1 MIRFYGL
8 IIVNLVSMI
17 QAGHASKAKASK
29 MGEFITH
36 LGNVSNFNAA
46 GSYQDQSAGHYS
58 AGGLM
63 IRQRGK
69 TISPLTIRLPTLG
82 MSCGDFDIRF
92 GGISFIKG
100 EEFSKMLKATAA
112 GVPSYALQ
120 LALKTVSPQIEG
132 TMSNIRTM
140 LQKIN
145 GTMLNDCRARQKIL
159 EGVLPTGTAL
169 HEQVCHDMAASG
181 YQDDYTGARD
191 RCTKKS
197 NRDQATA
204 AAREKHPDLLVGEFN
219 LVWNVL
225 AKMPRYQNQDDLRE
239 FILSLVGT
247 VMSIKEG
254 DTYKT
259 TFLEPKL
266 DDDRFL
272 DAYLRGGETPALT
285 CGDKKKCLD
294 VEQTVKTILKEESL
308 KHQVSTNIQS
318 LKKKYRSEE
327 VFTQAEMFFLSDAVN
342 LPVYKYIQVSAAS
355 YLDIGIER
363 STEYIAV
370 SILLKQFEDVATEMV
385 EALSV
390 LEAVQLDTKATTQ
403 FKERLELARS
413 RLHQKMQTLD
423 NREIWMI
430 DKIVK
435 GKEQELMAT
444 FELEKGL

>member
-1 MIRFYGL
+1 
-8 IIVNLVSMI
+8 
-17 QAGHASKAKASK
+17 
-29 MGEFITH
+29 MGDFIAH
-36 LGNVSNFNAA
+36 LGNVSHFNAA

-63 IRQRGK
+63 IRQQSK
-69 TISPLTIRLPTLG
+69 TLSPITVRLPTLG

-132 TMSNIRTM
+132 TMSHLRTM
-140 LQKIN
+140 LQHIN

-159 EGVLPTGTAL
+159 EGVLPTGSAL

-181 YQDDYTGARD
+181 HQDDYTGARD
-191 RCTKKS
+191 RCARS
-197 NRDQATA
+197 ASRDEATA
-204 AAREKHPDLLVGEFN
+204 MAQEKHPDLLIGEFN
-219 LVWNVL
+219 LVWRVL
-225 AKMPRYQNQDDLRE
+225 NKMPRYQGQDKDDLKE

-247 VMSIKEG
+247 VLSVKEG
-254 DTYKT
+254 DHYKT
-259 TFLEPKL
+259 TYLEPKL

-272 DAYLRGGETPALT
+272 DAHLRGGETLTLT
-285 CGDKKKCLD
+285 CGDKTKCL
-294 VEQTVKTILKEESL
+294 TVT
-308 KHQVSTNIQS
+308 QS
-318 LKKKYRSEE
+318 LKTISKEDSLKNQVSKTVYALKAKYRTESP
-327 VFTQAEMFFLSDAVN
+327 FTPQEMVFLSDAVN
-342 LPVYKYIQVSAAS
+342 LPLYKYIQVSAAS
-355 YLDIGIER
+355 YLDVGIER
-363 STEYIAV
+363 GTDYIAL
-370 SILLKQFEDVATEMV
+370 SILLKQFEEVAAEIL
-385 EALSV
+385 EAISV

-413 RLHQKMQTLD
+413 RLHQKIQALD
-423 NREIWMI
+423 TREIWMI

-444 FELEKGL
+444 FDGEKRL